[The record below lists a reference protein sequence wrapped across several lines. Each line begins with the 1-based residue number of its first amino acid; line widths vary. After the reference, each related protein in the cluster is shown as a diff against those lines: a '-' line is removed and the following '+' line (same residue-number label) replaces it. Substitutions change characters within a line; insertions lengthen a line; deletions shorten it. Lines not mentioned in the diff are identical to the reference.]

1 MSDLVKLNLV
11 DLHFSRSIAW
21 RVILEI
27 FWGLL
32 QFSLNFGSVEEV
44 GTKTVQVSTYI
55 SPVKDHWEKMFDIN
69 VKVFKH
75 FKTFLHIERFGVV
88 LHA

>member
-1 MSDLVKLNLV
+1 MESDSRDFSGDSFNLA
-11 DLHFSRSIAW
+11 L
-21 RVILEI
+21 ILEV
-27 FWGLL
+27 WMRWE
-32 QFSLNFGSVEEV
+32 QRQSKV
-44 GTKTVQVSTYI
+44 TTYI